1 LEVLI
6 YSGGWEAQKLR
17 KYRFLGVKLRP
28 FPFTEAPKGLTA
40 THMDY
45 RSRNMEYRIRIS
57 LPQYNKKFLKIKAIN
72 RLII

>member
-1 LEVLI
+1 MWLEVLI
-6 YSGGWEAQKLR
+6 NSGGWEAQKLR

-45 RSRNMEYRIRIS
+45 RSRNMEYGIRIS
-57 LPQYNKKFLKIKAIN
+57 LPQYNKNIPKNKSD
-72 RLII
+72 